1 MPRVAVGGFSHE
13 TNTFSPRPTTYE
25 EFVANGLV
33 RGADLARLAG
43 TRTTAGGFVDGIAS
57 DPALE
62 LVPTVVCSAI
72 PGGLV
77 TADAVERVEGEIL
90 AGIAAVPPDAVLLDL
105 HGAMVTDLSDDGEGH
120 TLRRVREAVGP
131 DVPVL
136 TVLDCH
142 ANVTDEMLR
151 NADIILP
158 YDTYPHVDMGERG
171 KEAAALAGRMLR
183 GEIRPVTAMARLP
196 LMAAPPRQ
204 HTGAGVG
211 LRIMNRAFEIEQ
223 IPGVVNCGVNWGFA
237 YADTPVTGM
246 SVLVTT
252 NDDADLARRLADE
265 FAREIWAMS
274 EEFLPRALT
283 VEEAIHAAMAEPQGP
298 IILADLGDNPGGG
311 TTCDGT
317 ALLWGLLDLGA
328 KNATI
333 GVIADPAVV
342 SLAVAAGVGAVIET
356 ELGGKVDDLHG
367 YPVPVRAT
375 VLRLSDGAFTYEG
388 PMAGGRTDTLGRTA
402 VLRCEGR
409 HGGDVEVIVCER
421 RVQAFDTAVF
431 RSQGIQP
438 EDKHIVVVKSAV
450 HFRGAFTPI
459 AARIIEVDT
468 PGLLAIDLEKFDFQ
482 RIGRPIFPLDRE
494 GFSAAPWVVTLS
506 R

>member
-1 MPRVAVGGFSHE
+1 MSRVAVGGFSHE
-13 TNTFSPRPTTYE
+13 TNTFSPRHTTYE

-33 RGADLARLAG
+33 RGDAIAGLAG
-43 TRTTAGGFVDGIAS
+43 TRTTAGGYVDGIAA
-57 DPALE
+57 DPTMT

-90 AGIAAVPPDAVLLDL
+90 AGIAATPPDAVLLDL
-105 HGAMVTDLSDDGEGH
+105 HGAMVTEVSDDGEGQ

-131 DVPVL
+131 GVPIL

-158 YDTYPHVDMGERG
+158 YDTYPHVDMGDRG

-183 GEIRPVTAMARLP
+183 GELKPVTAMARLP

-211 LRIMNRAFEIEQ
+211 LRIMNRAFEIER

-252 NDDADLARRLADE
+252 NDDPALARSLADGL
-265 FAREIWAMS
+265 AREIWGWRD
-274 EEFLPRALT
+274 EFIPAALS
-283 VEEAIHAAMAEPQGP
+283 VEEAVHAAMAEPRGP
-298 IILADLGDNPGGG
+298 VILADLGDNPGGG

-317 ALLWGLLDLGA
+317 AILWGLLDLGA
-328 KNATI
+328 TNAAV

-342 SLAVAAGVGAVIET
+342 ALAVTAGVGATIET

-367 YPVPVRAT
+367 YPIPVRAE
-375 VLRLSDGAFTYEG
+375 VVRLSDGDFTYEG
-388 PMAGGRTDTLGRTA
+388 PMAGGRRDTLGRTA

-409 HGGDVEVIVCER
+409 HGGSVDVIVCER

-438 EDKHIVVVKSAV
+438 EEKQIVVVKSAV

-468 PGLLAIDLEKFDFQ
+468 PGLLAIDLTRFAFE
-482 RIGRPIFPLDRE
+482 RLPRPMFPLERA
-494 GFSAAPWVVTLS
+494 GFAPEPWVVSMS